1 MYIMIYL
8 YTSINNYSVFGI
20 AIYNNLLNKYDKK
33 DIKIVFNLNF
43 KISKNDKIIPIGIK
57 EQYNLYKNLYTENIY
72 EMLDD
77 KKKFYGYLN
86 SNNYLL
92 KNIKL
97 IPSYDEFYKGKNNNK
112 KYIIKHKNG
121 KGSSQNKIIE
131 GHIYDII
138 EKYNKDYQI
147 QDIITIKY
155 VYGVN
160 TVCESG
166 TINGISTYSIKG
178 ELNKDMYVTGFN
190 EKITNYIKYD
200 KINYFVTNII
210 KILNYTGFIE
220 LEFLIDNNKNIYIM
234 ECNPRISGDVNF
246 SSNYYNNLIYP
257 YLNKNIILNNKKYKT
272 DSIKNV
278 INASHYNLL
287 SQSFEILTKI

>member
-1 MYIMIYL
+1 MIIYL
-8 YTSINNYSVFGI
+8 YTAINDYTKYSVS
-20 AIYNNLLNKYDKK
+20 IYNRLLNKYDKK
-33 DIKIVFNLNF
+33 NLKIVFNLNF

-57 EQYNLYKNLYTENIY
+57 EQYKLYKNLYSKNIY
-72 EMLDD
+72 NMLDD
-77 KKKFYGYLN
+77 KKKFYDYLN

-131 GHIYDII
+131 GPIYDII

-147 QDIITIKY
+147 QDIITNKY

-160 TVCESG
+160 CVCESG
-166 TINGISTYSIKG
+166 TINGISTYKIKG
-178 ELNKDMYVTGFN
+178 EIAKRMYLLGIAET
-190 EKITNYIKYD
+190 ISNYIKYEHI
-200 KINYFVTNII
+200 KTFIIELI
-210 KILNYTGFIE
+210 KILNYNGFIE
-220 LEFLIDNNKNIYIM
+220 LEFLIDHKNIIYIM
-234 ECNPRISGDVNF
+234 ECNPRISGDINTNPDYF
-246 SSNYYNNLIYP
+246 NNIIYP
-257 YLNKNIILNNKKYKT
+257 LINNKKIDTVKKSYKQNN
-272 DSIKNV
+272 SMFLQ
-278 INASHYNLL
+278 LL